1 MIRVQIYGVEAAR
14 DRLGRIP
21 EHIERAITAFA
32 ERVHEL
38 AMDGA
43 GKHEKTGALVDSLG
57 YGPKKIRGGWEIG
70 HSLQRAPYA
79 AFVHWGTR
87 PHPIPKP
94 GAPRKKKALRWAGGG
109 GFVFAKSVNHPGYK
123 GDPWLVKAAEQAAR
137 EFPQFMRAV
146 KV

>member
-14 DRLGRIP
+14 DRLDRVP
-21 EHIERAITAFA
+21 ESIERAITAFA

-38 AMDGA
+38 AMEGA

-70 HSLQRAPYA
+70 HRLQRAPYA

-87 PHPIPKP
+87 PHVIE
-94 GAPRKKKALRWAGGG
+94 PRKKKALRWVGGG
-109 GFVFAKSVNHPGYK
+109 GFRFAKSVNHPGYK

-137 EFPQFMRAV
+137 EFPQFTRAI
-146 KV
+146 KL